1 MSRRRL
7 HVGRIEI
14 RLRGV
19 SAEEAR
25 ACAGRLGGAL
35 LDELAA
41 QGMDAPPGAGAADAR
56 GLTRGAEG
64 GAVPANEL
72 HRVIARKVAASV
84 RGRLK

>member
-1 MSRRRL
+1 MSRRSVRIERL
-7 HVGRIEI
+7 EI

-41 QGMDAPPGAGAADAR
+41 GRPDAPTSAGAATG

-64 GAVPANEL
+64 GVEPSGEL
-72 HRVIARKVAASV
+72 HRVVARKVAASV